1 MNENAVKI
9 QIAQK
14 ALEGLNVPAS
24 EENTAKLTV
33 IWQMLGQVKQ
43 DLMQEETHG
52 GETEA
57 E

>member
-14 ALEGLNVPAS
+14 ALEGLSVPAS

-33 IWQMLGQVKQ
+33 IWQMLGQVKN
-43 DLMQEETHG
+43 DLMEEKHG